1 MDRRWTNVS
10 HLGTVVTL
18 DRHSFMSITTGALLR
33 ITVTIDQPTGDFQDR
48 LLALL
53 AEYATTVETD
63 ATWTVPRA
71 ENYYTRLP
79 PRAQRIVREAVA
91 RGGYVAADDLRDT
104 PDTSL
109 RGHSGAL
116 TRALSSG
123 AAAGEWPDGMP
134 LPILAQGPGFGK
146 VVGYRMPDELLD
158 VFRTAV
164 TNIDGQQPTTEK

>member
-1 MDRRWTNVS
+1 M
-10 HLGTVVTL
+10 
-18 DRHSFMSITTGALLR
+18 R
-33 ITVTIDQPTGDFQDR
+33 ITVTIDQPSGDFQTK

-53 AEYATTVETD
+53 AEHAAEVELDT
-63 ATWTVPRA
+63 AWTVPRA

-91 RGGYVAADDLRDT
+91 RDGYVAADDLRDT
-104 PDTSL
+104 PDASL

-123 AAAGEWPDGMP
+123 AAAGEWPEGTP

-146 VVGYRMPDELLD
+146 VVGYRMPDELLS

>member
-1 MDRRWTNVS
+1 MK
-10 HLGTVVTL
+10 
-18 DRHSFMSITTGALLR
+18 
-33 ITVTIDQPTGDFQDR
+33 ITVTIDQPTGDFQER

-53 AEYATTVETD
+53 AEYAANVEPD

-91 RGGYVAADDLRDT
+91 RGGYVSADDLRDT
-104 PDTSL
+104 PDASL

-123 AAAGEWPDGMP
+123 AMAGEWPEGMP
-134 LPILAQGPGFGK
+134 LPIVAQGPGFGK
-146 VVGYRMPDELLD
+146 VVGYRMPDDLLD

>member
-1 MDRRWTNVS
+1 MK
-10 HLGTVVTL
+10 
-18 DRHSFMSITTGALLR
+18 
-33 ITVTIDQPTGDFQDR
+33 ITVTIDQPTGDFQER

-53 AEYATTVETD
+53 AEHADRVQLD

-104 PDTSL
+104 PDASL

-123 AAAGEWPDGMP
+123 SMAGEWPEGMA

-146 VVGYRMPDELLD
+146 VVGYRMPEKLLD

>member
-1 MDRRWTNVS
+1 MK
-10 HLGTVVTL
+10 
-18 DRHSFMSITTGALLR
+18 
-33 ITVTIDQPTGDFQDR
+33 ITVSIDQPTGDFQDR

-53 AEYATTVETD
+53 SEYAADIQVDT
-63 ATWTVPRA
+63 TWTVPRA

-79 PRAQRIVREAVA
+79 PRAQRIVREAIA

-104 PDTSL
+104 PGASL

-123 AAAGEWPDGMP
+123 ASAGEWPDGMP